1 MALGAYTHMYAFVQ
15 ERDFKKLG
23 LKVLY
28 FKHLL
33 YGIPAQKFNRYLKVY
48 IAPIYIYWTFI
59 INYTGICT
67 GNPLCPAVIL
77 CMVLILSGGAKY
89 YLMIET

>member
-33 YGIPAQKFNRYLKVY
+33 YGIPAQKFNRYLKVC
-48 IAPIYIYWTFI
+48 IAPIYVYWTFI

-67 GNPLCPAVIL
+67 GIDYIDYVTGIAH
-77 CMVLILSGGAKY
+77 GGAHSIQISKNS
-89 YLMIET
+89 